1 MNPLWD
7 KITPCG
13 DSLNFLGE
21 ALIVELNV
29 TPTRLDLGSFLDVLD
44 DFLSNSGMWIES
56 DRESVVKLYEAM
68 LRVFRD
74 EGQRKDRQ

>member
-44 DFLSNSGMWIES
+44 DFLSKQRYV
-56 DRESVVKLYEAM
+56 DRERPGERGKVIRGDVT
-68 LRVFRD
+68 RVS
-74 EGQRKDRQ
+74 G